1 MNEAQLHNL
10 VRQWI
15 AGAKQHERGRTDG
28 AGAPPSSAVTRVT
41 TFMDTALRL
50 FIWAE
55 GASPDLR
62 VEHRPEGP
70 EDNLSHYLWWEATH
84 PHRYLAISADQVS
97 GQCWWSWGTGTGEAL
112 PWQEGDISSRPAN
125 GDEEWILGLM
135 EELADAQAWS
145 DGHLPTTDHHRM
157 AA

>member
-15 AGAKQHERGRTDG
+15 AGAKQYERGRADG
-28 AGAPPSSAVTRVT
+28 DGAPPSSAVTRVT
-41 TFMDTALRL
+41 AFMDTALRL
-50 FIWAE
+50 FTWAE
-55 GASPDLR
+55 GGSPDLR

-84 PHRYLAISADQVS
+84 PHRYLALSSDQVS
-97 GQCWWSWGTGTGEAL
+97 GQCWWSWGTAAGEAL
-112 PWQEGDISSRPAN
+112 PWQEVDLSGQPASA
-125 GDEEWILGLM
+125 DEDWILERM
-135 EELADAQAWS
+135 AELADAQAWS
-145 DGHLPTTDHHRM
+145 GGHPPTVERSR